1 MGVLGV
7 PRPPHHPT
15 AAEREIRS
23 RIADRGMI
31 TFREF
36 MELALYCPDQGGYYT
51 DPDARAARA
60 DYYTSPAAHPA
71 FGAAIAIQLRSMW
84 RALGRPRP
92 FSAVELG
99 AGDGLLARDVV
110 GYAERLDGPFAGA
123 LRYVTV
129 DLAEPSPVEVT
140 GCVLSNELVD
150 AMPVARF
157 QVEAGRAMEIFVTVD
172 ADGSLRERLAEPVT
186 CAIGERLSTLGGD
199 LPDGFRGEVNDGIR
213 PWMERV
219 AGILSRGFVLTI
231 DYGGTA
237 REIYARERGTLQTY
251 FRHVD
256 GLSPFQNVGRQDMT
270 AHVDFTAVEVEGA
283 RVGLRS
289 IGLMTQRRML
299 ESCGIDRIGAQL
311 REMGLGQGELA
322 ANLYGVGK
330 LTRPDG
336 LGGFRALLQERGTG
350 VEAAGQVL
358 PSGEELE
365 HLPAPPILG
374 PGHMRL
380 REGGY
385 PPSSFEMDALWP
397 MEPDG

>member
-1 MGVLGV
+1 
-7 PRPPHHPT
+7 
-15 AAEREIRS
+15 
-23 RIADRGMI
+23 MI

-36 MELALYCPDQGGYYT
+36 MELALYCPAQGGYYT
-51 DPDARAARA
+51 DPGARPARD
-60 DYYTSPAAHPA
+60 DYYTSPAVHPA

-99 AGDGLLARDVV
+99 AGDGLLAHDVV
-110 GYAERLDGPFAGA
+110 DYAERLDGTFADS

-129 DLAEPSPVEVT
+129 ERDERAPAAVT

-157 QVEAGRAMEIFVTVD
+157 QVDAGQAKEIFVTVD
-172 ADGSLRERLAEPVT
+172 ADGSLSERLGEPVT
-186 CAIGERLSTLGGD
+186 CAIGERLATLGID
-199 LPDGFRGEVNDGIR
+199 LPDGLRGEVNDGIR

-219 AGILSRGFVLTI
+219 ERILSRGFVLTI

-237 REIYARERGTLQTY
+237 QEVYAREKGTLQTY

-270 AHVDFTAVEVEGA
+270 AHVDFTAVEAEGT
-283 RVGLRS
+283 RVGLRP
-289 IGLMTQRRML
+289 IGLMTQQRML
-299 ESCGIDRIGAQL
+299 KRCGIDRIGNQL
-311 REMGLGQGELA
+311 RETELAEGELD

-330 LTRPDG
+330 LTRADG
-336 LGGFRALLQERGTG
+336 LGGFRVLYQERGTG
-350 VEAAGQVL
+350 VEAAEQVL
-358 PSGEELE
+358 PSGEELG
-365 HLPAPPILG
+365 HLPAPPVLG

-385 PPSSFEMDALWP
+385 LPSSFEMDALWP
-397 MEPDG
+397 VEPDG